1 MAIGDNYN
9 DIEMLE
15 FAGYPVIMGNA
26 CAELLGRGWKV
37 TRGND
42 ACGVAGAVEW
52 AMDGEDEAEPARSEV
67 EGAIGPRVSADQQQ
81 APAKTGSRV
90 TGSSSVKTE

>member
-1 MAIGDNYN
+1 MAVGDNYN

-26 CAELLGRGWKV
+26 SKELLVRGWKV

-52 AMDGEDEAEPARSEV
+52 ALDGTDARASAA
-67 EGAIGPRVSADQQQ
+67 GLQASADQQQ
-81 APAKTGSRV
+81 APTGRDSRVIDSSFAKT
-90 TGSSSVKTE
+90 E